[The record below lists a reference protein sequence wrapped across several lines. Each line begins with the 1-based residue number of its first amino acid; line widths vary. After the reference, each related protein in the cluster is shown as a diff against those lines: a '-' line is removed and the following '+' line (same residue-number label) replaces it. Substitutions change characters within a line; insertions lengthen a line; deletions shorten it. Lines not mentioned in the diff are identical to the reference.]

1 MFFSLTAYNL
11 SLSITQIKEVEY
23 TRCTFLEQKYEARK
37 KEIGHSGAEVEERLL
52 FHGTSKEAIDKIIR
66 EGFKVGGE
74 EVIMKTGCI
83 YGKGVYVAANPETAM
98 QYAKES
104 RMMLLSRA
112 VCGSK
117 GVHHNFGATNDI
129 FVLRKGD
136 QILPCYIVHF
146 NKVLV

>member
-1 MFFSLTAYNL
+1 MCFFLAACNCPCL
-11 SLSITQIKEVEY
+11 TQIKEVEY
-23 TRCTFLEQKYEARK
+23 TRSSILEQKYEARK
-37 KEIGHSGAEVEERLL
+37 KEIGQSGAEVTERLL

-74 EVIMKTGCI
+74 EVTMKTGCV

-98 QYAKES
+98 QYAKTS
-104 RMMLLSRA
+104 GMTLLSRA

-117 GVHHNFGATNDI
+117 DVHHNFGATKDI

-136 QILPCYIVHF
+136 QLLPCYIVHF
-146 NKVLV
+146 NEVLV

>member
-1 MFFSLTAYNL
+1 MCFFLAACNCPCL
-11 SLSITQIKEVEY
+11 TQIKEVEY
-23 TRCTFLEQKYEARK
+23 TRSSILEQKFEARK
-37 KEIGHSGAEVEERLL
+37 KEIGQSGGKVAERLV

-74 EVIMKTGCI
+74 EVTMKTGCV

-98 QYAKES
+98 QYAKTS

-117 GVHHNFGATNDI
+117 DVHHNFGATKDI

-136 QILPCYIVHF
+136 QLLPCYIVHF
-146 NKVLV
+146 NEVLV